1 MEKRLETVF
10 TSDSGPCASAVA
22 RHVVEQ
28 HVVEQHVVEQHV
40 AEQHVVERHIRVG
53 DFATAEQALAFSF
66 CDPRGGELIP
76 AQNARTVV
84 LGIAD
89 AARCERIAEG
99 MRRQGYSVVTA
110 STGSGVVYELADA
123 LLGEGEAVAPVL
135 IIVEDLLPGVL
146 GRTIIDG
153 VRDMG
158 WTTPVILVGGRC
170 RIGDAMTQSFSD
182 DWGDEELVA
191 SAQSLAFSNLTV
203 LANATKGVCR
213 AH

>member
-10 TSDSGPCASAVA
+10 TSDSGLCASAV
-22 RHVVEQ
+22 VEQ
-28 HVVEQHVVEQHV
+28 LSVEQ
-40 AEQHVVERHIRVG
+40 RIREG
-53 DFATAEQALAFSF
+53 EFATEQALALSV
-66 CDPRGGELIP
+66 CDLRGTEFMP
-76 AQNARTVV
+76 VENTRTVV

-89 AARCERIAEG
+89 AARCERIATG
-99 MRRQGYSVVTA
+99 LRRQGYAVVTA

-123 LLGEGEAVAPVL
+123 LLGEGAAVAPVL

-158 WTTPVILVGGRC
+158 WTTPVILVGGR
-170 RIGDAMTQSFSD
+170 RRVDDTWTQSFSGG
-182 DWGDEELVA
+182 WGDEELVA
-191 SAQSLAFSNLTV
+191 SAQSLALCNVASN
-203 LANATKGVCR
+203 ANATMGICRAGICR